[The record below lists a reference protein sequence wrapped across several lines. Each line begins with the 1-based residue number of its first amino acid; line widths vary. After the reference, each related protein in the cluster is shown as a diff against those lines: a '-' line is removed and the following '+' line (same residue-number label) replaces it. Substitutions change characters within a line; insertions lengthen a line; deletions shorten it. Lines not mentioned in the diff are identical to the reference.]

1 MNTLVWIRR
10 WGAFVALSLS
20 VSALQ
25 AQDPRLANQ
34 YYDNGEYEKAAAL
47 YEKLYQ
53 QNAGDLYFNRYVE
66 CLMSLRQFGE
76 CEKVL
81 LKEIKKEPKKGS
93 LYVTYGNLYERMNQ
107 PEQAEEQ
114 YRKAIDKL
122 PPDHNAVVQLA
133 SSFTNQAKYDLAIEV
148 YEKGADIL
156 RNKQIFAFNLA
167 ELYRRKDDVNKMIA
181 QYLNSLEDNPGYLV
195 TVETYLQRN
204 LDEESDYQELM
215 TQLFARIQE
224 KPQHTAYPELL
235 IWIYLQRKDYK
246 NAFRQAKALDRQLEE
261 NGGRVFNIA
270 EIAANDKDY
279 DAAIS
284 GYDYVIAEKGP
295 ASSFYIDAKR
305 KLLNC
310 KRNKLVEGYEYSRD
324 DLSVLEDEYEA
335 FLSELGK
342 NRMTATIVAE
352 LADLEA
358 YYLNHL
364 GKATDLLSGLI
375 DYPGI
380 DRLVQARAKISLG
393 DFYLMQGEIWEAT
406 LLYSQVDKAFKDD
419 MLGHEARFR
428 NAKLSYYAG
437 DFEWA
442 QSQFGVLKSSTSKLI
457 ANDAL
462 DLSVFIMDNMGLDT
476 SEEAMLRYAEAE
488 LLVFQNRFAE
498 AFARFD
504 SIEAQFPEHSLED
517 DILYLEAQIYRKQ
530 RNYEKAIA
538 RFEDILQNHADG
550 IRADNSLF
558 EMAELYENQLKNPD
572 KARELYEKLFMDMSG
587 STYAVEARKRY
598 RALRGD
604 KVR

>member
-1 MNTLVWIRR
+1 MNIPAQIRIFGVLVSFLLATATL
-10 WGAFVALSLS
+10 S
-20 VSALQ
+20 

-53 QNAGDLYFNRYVE
+53 QDAGDVYFNRYVE
-66 CLMSLRQFGE
+66 CLMSLRQYDE
-76 CEKVL
+76 CEKILV
-81 LKEIKKEPKKGS
+81 KEIKKEPKKVS
-93 LYVTYGNLYERMNQ
+93 LYVTYGNLFERMNNN
-107 PEQAEEQ
+107 EAAEEQ
-114 YRKAIDKL
+114 YRKAVDKL
-122 PPDHNAVVQLA
+122 TADHNTIVQLA
-133 SSFTNQAKYDLAIEV
+133 SAFTNQAKYKLAIEV
-148 YEKGADIL
+148 YEKGADLL

-167 ELYRRKDDVNKMIA
+167 ELYRREDDVKKMVQ

-215 TQLFARIQE
+215 AQLYERIQD
-224 KPQHTAYPELL
+224 KPQNTIYPELL
-235 IWIYLQRKDYK
+235 IWIYLQKKDYK
-246 NAFRQAKALDRQLEE
+246 NAFRQAKAIDRQLEE

-284 GYDYVIAEKGP
+284 GYDYVIAEKG
-295 ASSFYIDAKR
+295 ATSSFYIDAKR
-305 KLLNC
+305 KLLSC
-310 KRNKLVEGYEYSRD
+310 KRNKLVQGYEYSRQ
-324 DLSVLEDEYEA
+324 DLLILETEYYS

-342 NRMTATIVAE
+342 NKMTATIVAE

-358 YYLNHL
+358 FYLNDL
-364 GKATDLLSGLI
+364 EKATGLLSELI
-375 DYPGI
+375 EYPGI

-393 DFYLMQGEIWEAT
+393 DFYLMQDEIWEAT
-406 LLYSQVDKAFKDD
+406 LLYSQVDKLFKDD
-419 MLGHEARFR
+419 IMGHEARFR

-442 QSQFGVLKSSTSKLI
+442 QSQFDVLKSSTSKLI

-476 SEEAMLRYAEAE
+476 STEALMLYAQAE
-488 LLVFQNRFAE
+488 LLVFQNRFDA
-498 AFARFD
+498 AFLKFD
-504 SIEAQFPEHSLED
+504 TIEISFPEHSLED
-517 DILYLEAQIYRKQ
+517 DILYLEAQIYKKQ
-530 RNYEKAIA
+530 RNYDKVIA
-538 RFEDILQNHADG
+538 RYEDILKNHLDG

-558 EMAELYENQLKNPD
+558 EMAELYENQLKNPE
-572 KARELYEKLFMDMSG
+572 KAKELYEKLFMEMSG
-587 STYAVEARKRY
+587 STYAVEARKRF
-598 RALRGD
+598 RVLRGD

>member
-1 MNTLVWIRR
+1 MNIPVHFRI
-10 WGAFVALSLS
+10 WGVFAALML
-20 VSALQ
+20 VSAGLS

-34 YYDNGEYEKAAAL
+34 YYDNGEYEKAASL

-53 QNAGDLYFNRYVE
+53 QDAGDMYFDRYVE
-66 CLMSLRQFGE
+66 CLMSLRQFDE
-76 CEKVL
+76 CEKILV
-81 LKEIKKEPKKGS
+81 KEIKKTPKRVN
-93 LYVTYGNLYERMNQ
+93 LYVTYGNLFEKLNKNA
-107 PEQAEEQ
+107 EAEEQ
-114 YRKAIDKL
+114 YRKAVDKL
-122 PPDHNAVVQLA
+122 TPDNNMIVQLA
-133 SSFTNQAKYDLAIEV
+133 AAFTNQAKYDLAIEV
-148 YEKGADIL
+148 YEKGADML
-156 RNKQIFAFNLA
+156 KNNQIFAFNLA
-167 ELYRRKDDVNKMIA
+167 ELYRRQDNVKKMVQ

-215 TQLFARIQE
+215 AQLYERIQS
-224 KPQHTAYPELL
+224 KPDNTIYPELL

-246 NAFRQAKALDRQLEE
+246 NAFRQAKAIDRQLEE

-284 GYDYVIAEKGP
+284 GYDYVITEKG
-295 ASSFYIDAKR
+295 ATSSFYIDAKR

-310 KRNKLVEGYEYSRD
+310 KRNKLVDGYEYSKQ
-324 DLSVLEDEYEA
+324 DLLLLETEYYS
-335 FLSELGK
+335 FLNELGK
-342 NRMTATIVAE
+342 NKITATIVAE

-358 YYLNHL
+358 YYLNDL
-364 GKATDLLSGLI
+364 DKAIGLLSELI

-380 DRLVQARAKISLG
+380 DRLVQAKAKISLG
-393 DFYLMQGEIWEAT
+393 DFYLMNNEIWEST

-419 MLGHEARFR
+419 ALGHEARFR

-442 QSQFGVLKSSTSKLI
+442 QSQFDVLKSSTSKLI

-476 SEEAMLRYAEAE
+476 SAEAMLLYTQAE
-488 LLVFQNRFAE
+488 LLVFQNRFE
-498 AFARFD
+498 DAFTKFD
-504 SIEAQFPEHSLED
+504 SIEIRFPENSLED
-517 DILYLEAQIYRKQ
+517 DILYLEAQIFKKQ
-530 RNYEKAIA
+530 HNYDKAIA
-538 RFEDILQNHADG
+538 RYEDILKNHLDG

-558 EMAELYENQLKNPD
+558 EMAELYEKQLKNPE
-572 KARELYEKLFMDMSG
+572 KAKELYEKLFMEMSG
-587 STYAVEARKRY
+587 STYAVEARKRF

-604 KVR
+604 KMQ